1 MEFLLDFFFIAV
13 ISLLCSFF
21 LAKLLSVATADS
33 HGHEFKRRIV
43 DNDDLSFR
51 AESNDYAWEKE
62 RKFGFVSEILGVDEV
77 SESVEN
83 KLAQQESSRECL
95 GSSNLIEDGKTSN
108 NQLPREEIEIVDLTA
123 EDSEDGAACECE
135 DHLVDES
142 HQKEIEMNLINNE
155 LGMNK
160 SEVNCGIDGRKKELI
175 EDDDDDDD
183 WEGVERSELE
193 RLFGAAVAYVGSI
206 DNISSFSTE
215 LILKFYGLHQVAIEG
230 PCHVPPPMPLKFSAR
245 SKWNA
250 WQQLGNMRRELA
262 MEQYINLLSSHFPG
276 WMKDDFGEEDTHGFA
291 DNDASRNLASDL
303 RPSQENQL
311 DLLFER

>member
-1 MEFLLDFFFIAV
+1 MEFLLDFFFIAA
-13 ISLLCSFF
+13 ISLLCPFF

-33 HGHEFKRRIV
+33 HGHDFKRRIV
-43 DNDDLSFR
+43 DYDDLSFR

-62 RKFGFVSEILGVDEV
+62 RKLGFVLEILVVDEV

-83 KLAQQESSRECL
+83 KLAQQESSRQCL

-135 DHLVDES
+135 DHLVDKS
-142 HQKEIEMNLINNE
+142 HQKEIEMNFINKE

-175 EDDDDDDD
+175 DDDDD
-183 WEGVERSELE
+183 WEGVERSELQ

-215 LILKFYGLHQVAIEG
+215 LMLTFYGLHQVAIEG
-230 PCHVPPPMPLKFSAR
+230 PCHETPPMPLKFSSR

-250 WQQLGNMRRELA
+250 WQQLGNMR
-262 MEQYINLLSSHFPG
+262 
-276 WMKDDFGEEDTHGFA
+276 
-291 DNDASRNLASDL
+291 
-303 RPSQENQL
+303 
-311 DLLFER
+311 